1 MSSEIDSAT
10 LLSRASQLI
19 DLARKAG
26 ADAADAVV
34 VRSRAQSISVRLGKV
49 EGTESSESD
58 DFSLRVFVG
67 NRVASVSANPG
78 FDLTALA
85 ERAVAMA
92 RVSPEDPFAC
102 LADEADLARTY
113 PDLELFDPTEVSSA
127 ELREAALAMEE
138 AALAVPGVSNSS
150 GSGASAGMG
159 GLVLV
164 TSHGFAGHYMGS
176 RFSRSVSVIAGEGTG
191 MERDYDF
198 DSRLYFADLEASEEI
213 GRRAGERVVKRVN
226 PRQVPTGKDVTVVFD
241 PRVARGFVG
250 HIAGAING
258 ASVARKT
265 SFLRDK
271 MGQQVLKSG
280 LSITDDPLV
289 VRGPASRPFDG
300 EGVSGKRL
308 VMIEDG
314 VLKHWF
320 LSTST
325 AREIGG
331 LRTNGRGARGGTA
344 VSPSSTNLALEPGD
358 ISPEELIRNVGNGFY
373 VTELIGQGVNMITGE
388 YSRGATGFW
397 IENGELTFPVSEVT
411 IASNLKD
418 MFMRVT
424 PASDIDRDFG
434 VAAPTL
440 AIEGMTLAGR

>member
-10 LLSRASQLI
+10 LLSRAGQLI

-34 VRSRAQSISVRLGKV
+34 VRSRAQSVSVRLGKV

-67 NRVASVSANPG
+67 KRVASVSANPG
-78 FDLTALA
+78 FDLQALA

-92 RVSPEDPFAC
+92 KVSPEDPFAC
-102 LADEADLARTY
+102 LADEANLAKTY
-113 PDLELFDPTEVSSA
+113 PDLELFDPTEVSS
-127 ELREAALAMEE
+127 EQLREAALAMEE
-138 AALAVPGVSNSS
+138 AALGVSGVSNSS
-150 GSGASAGMG
+150 GAGASAGMG
-159 GLVLV
+159 GLVLA
-164 TSHGFAGHYMGS
+164 TSHGFAGSYMGS

-198 DSRLYFADLEASEEI
+198 DSRLYFAELDAPEEI
-213 GRRAGERVVKRVN
+213 GRRAGERVVKRIN
-226 PRQVPTGKDVTVVFD
+226 PRQVPTGKDLTVVFD

-250 HIAGAING
+250 HIASAING
-258 ASVARKT
+258 AAVARKT

-271 MGQQVLKSG
+271 MGEQILKAG
-280 LSITDDPLV
+280 LSITDDPLI

-300 EGVSGKRL
+300 EGVSGERL

-325 AREIGG
+325 AREIGMQ
-331 LRTNGRGARGGTA
+331 TNGRGVRGGTT

-424 PASDIDRDFG
+424 PANDIDRDFG
-434 VAAPTL
+434 TAAPTL